1 MSSVLEHRLR
11 VLAQRQRRHLRPEPA
26 RRTDQRRQGALWL
39 AIGLALLTTGIVGV
53 HGVVLAAPDFWAV
66 DSGLS
71 LPRLAAILPAAL
83 IGAGVVVARR
93 GLAGLLGRDAE
104 A

>member
-11 VLAQRQRRHLRPEPA
+11 VLAQRRHLRPEPA

-39 AIGLALLTTGIVGV
+39 AIGLALLAAGVVGV
-53 HGVVLAAPDFWAV
+53 HGVVVAAPDFRAV
-66 DSGLS
+66 DPGLS
-71 LPRLAAILPAAL
+71 LPRLAAVLPAAL
-83 IGAGVVVARR
+83 VGAGVVVARR